1 MTGRFV
7 PPRIFFET
15 FLGWVALC
23 LRKEHTVSDRLRDKK
38 EIPPSGTRQRR
49 LALYFWLMFAAG
61 LALQAMAPRL
71 KIENH
76 AFVMPPTVNV
86 QGATI
91 RRDTLVQRD

>member
-1 MTGRFV
+1 
-7 PPRIFFET
+7 
-15 FLGWVALC
+15 
-23 LRKEHTVSDRLRDKK
+23 
-38 EIPPSGTRQRR
+38 

-91 RRDTLVQRD
+91 RPDILVRRERWMQMASGILTVGSALALGFCYRRTLMGALRG